1 MRLDRKLEK
10 YLTTFLVDF
19 ILLALR
25 VLWIA
30 VLLAV
35 LTSDL
40 RARGDFIVER
50 YEIRRA
56 APSFADLVRLA
67 FRRRVCIMRLPHRA
81 ASTLP
86 SSQASRMTKIVALVS
101 V

>member
-1 MRLDRKLEK
+1 MRLDRKLGK
-10 YLTTFLVDF
+10 FLTTFLVDF

-35 LTSDL
+35 LTSHL

-50 YEIRRA
+50 NEIRRA

-67 FRRRVCIMRLPHRA
+67 IRGTCR
-81 ASTLP
+81 
-86 SSQASRMTKIVALVS
+86 SRFGVTARLVS
-101 V
+101 T